1 MTACN
6 STTLSTPPDTSTTVV
21 IQNQS
26 FIPESITVDAG
37 ETVFFINN
45 DSLTYQVL
53 SQSAD
58 NQFDDTGDIDSG
70 NLPSGAVTSITIDE
84 TASSGDVFY
93 FYEFYLQDAMAT
105 PNGTITVN

>member
-1 MTACN
+1 M
-6 STTLSTPPDTSTTVV
+6 

-45 DSLTYQVL
+45 DALTYQVL
-53 SQSAD
+53 SQSAE

-70 NLPSGAVTSITIDE
+70 NLPSGTTTSITIDE
-84 TASSGDVFY
+84 NAVSGDVFY
-93 FYEFYLQDAMAT
+93 YYDFYLEDGMAT